1 MHKFKNTFIM
11 VVLIGIILLI
21 VFILIIRLFGAWMLR
36 IDEIIKLQKENAVR
50 NEKVFTAKF
59 IVTKSSPSYPMP
71 IFEIRA
77 V

>member
-36 IDEIIKLQKENAVR
+36 IDEIIKLQKEMLLEMKKHSQQNL
-50 NEKVFTAKF
+50 T
-59 IVTKSSPSYPMP
+59 
-71 IFEIRA
+71 
-77 V
+77 